1 MAPGLIKS
9 GTSIAYTGT
18 GRSNRYFFYRGRK
31 ANLHGVLMVGS
42 SIAMKAIGLRFKKW
56 YKDHQLYI
64 WYWITF
70 FAWIFSGFIFACFV
84 YGLKRFL

>member
-1 MAPGLIKS
+1 MAPGLIPS
-9 GTSIAYTGT
+9 NTGITYTGT

-42 SIAMKAIGLRFKKW
+42 GLAVQRLGNRIKKW

-64 WYWITF
+64 WYWLVFSVWITLG
-70 FAWIFSGFIFACFV
+70 IMV
-84 YGLKRFL
+84 GLMFYAMTS